1 MGYLPYQLVQDFF
14 QQYHHHPLKKILSM
28 VEKIITQVQSN
39 AKMHIG
45 GAPCES
51 QVASGWFLGMK
62 KFGGFVDE
70 PTWRPKDFKLK
81 LPVCLLNLMMYV
93 DVDVSYV
100 CLFYFCLAGC
110 GCGCCS
116 NLTTQWSQSFGRW
129 WMYGD
134 CKIHFAKAS
143 FCIVANISGAV
154 VEVGDSH
161 TRCHWRWAYCI

>member
-1 MGYLPYQLVQDFF
+1 MPRCTL
-14 QQYHHHPLKKILSM
+14 
-28 VEKIITQVQSN
+28 
-39 AKMHIG
+39 G

-51 QVASGWFLGMK
+51 QVASGWFWGMK
-62 KFGGFVDE
+62 KIGGFVDE

-81 LPVCLLNLMMYV
+81 LYTCLSTNLMMYV

-100 CLFYFCLAGC
+100 CLFYFWLAGC

-116 NLTTQWSQSFGRW
+116 NLTTQWSQPFGRW

-154 VEVGDSH
+154 VETHVATQDGP
-161 TRCHWRWAYCI
+161 TAFKFQRKRWSMPVDADELGQINNVNFAIVCVFC